1 MNWKESG
8 EGHMRAFG
16 GKKGEGVMQ
25 LCNNLRMKIK
35 NEVFQESART
45 QFQRILIYFFPSIIY
60 SFHSTIMINALY
72 GATVPILKIKEE
84 IVKNKFPMVPELIN
98 DQIGLILIS
107 RVLTKC
113 SCFRPYITYPLT

>member
-45 QFQRILIYFFPSIIY
+45 QFQRILIYFFS
-60 SFHSTIMINALY
+60 
-72 GATVPILKIKEE
+72 
-84 IVKNKFPMVPELIN
+84 
-98 DQIGLILIS
+98 
-107 RVLTKC
+107 
-113 SCFRPYITYPLT
+113 

>member
-45 QFQRILIYFFPSIIY
+45 QFQRQLIYFFLVLYILSIQ
-60 SFHSTIMINALY
+60 
-72 GATVPILKIKEE
+72 P
-84 IVKNKFPMVPELIN
+84 
-98 DQIGLILIS
+98 
-107 RVLTKC
+107 
-113 SCFRPYITYPLT
+113 

>member
-1 MNWKESG
+1 
-8 EGHMRAFG
+8 
-16 GKKGEGVMQ
+16 MQ
-25 LCNNLRMKIK
+25 LCYNLRMKIK

-45 QFQRILIYFFPSIIY
+45 QFQRILIYFFPSITY

-72 GATVPILKIKEE
+72 GATVPILKIKGE

-107 RVLTKC
+107 RVLTLC
-113 SCFRPYITYPLT
+113 SCSRPYVTYPLT